1 MNLKFK
7 LIILIIFFIIIY
19 IIANLLISVD
29 KFGNLKNIFDQ
40 DKKQIIKKYIFPY
53 KYISEQKLIILR
65 QKGTISKTNVNN
77 FQLELKYK
85 ENLYDL
91 SVSKKP
97 KKIKLK
103 NNLVLTKYKVSGL
116 YYGIWNTYPGSG
128 YLDFHNNNLLLVSSR
143 GILSYQEES
152 NYKENFKQIK
162 NNISNFINN
171 NQFDKFRWF
180 SIKGLHINNNKIYI
194 SYTEEIKKDC
204 WNTSVIFSDMNYKEI
219 IIKKLFSADKCIPKD
234 NIDGE
239 FNAWQSGGKI
249 ISLNNNHIILSVG
262 DYRFRSL
269 AQDKNS
275 INGKLIKINVNDYNY
290 EIISMG
296 HRNPQGLYINKQN
309 NFILETE
316 HGPKGGDEINL
327 IKLNQNE
334 IPNYGWAIVSNGEH
348 YGGRIEQNKLKY
360 KKYPLFKS
368 HLEKGFIEPLKSF
381 VPSIGISSIT
391 RIDDKFYVAS
401 STKDK
406 SIYFFNLDDKN
417 RVVDFNRIEVFERVR
432 DMIYK
437 NQKLY
442 LFLEDTASIGII
454 EII

>member
-29 KFGNLKNIFDQ
+29 KFANLKNIFDQ
-40 DKKQIIKKYIFPY
+40 DQKQIIKKYIFPY
-53 KYISEQKLIILR
+53 KYISEQRLVILR

-103 NNLVLTKYKVSGL
+103 NNLVLTKYQINGL

-171 NQFDKFRWF
+171 DQFDKFRWF

-204 WNTSVIFSDMNYKEI
+204 WNTSVIFSDKNYQEI
-219 IIKKLFSADKCIPKD
+219 I
-234 NIDGE
+234 
-239 FNAWQSGGKI
+239 
-249 ISLNNNHIILSVG
+249 
-262 DYRFRSL
+262 
-269 AQDKNS
+269 
-275 INGKLIKINVNDYNY
+275 
-290 EIISMG
+290 
-296 HRNPQGLYINKQN
+296 
-309 NFILETE
+309 
-316 HGPKGGDEINL
+316 
-327 IKLNQNE
+327 
-334 IPNYGWAIVSNGEH
+334 
-348 YGGRIEQNKLKY
+348 
-360 KKYPLFKS
+360 
-368 HLEKGFIEPLKSF
+368 
-381 VPSIGISSIT
+381 
-391 RIDDKFYVAS
+391 
-401 STKDK
+401 
-406 SIYFFNLDDKN
+406 
-417 RVVDFNRIEVFERVR
+417 
-432 DMIYK
+432 
-437 NQKLY
+437 
-442 LFLEDTASIGII
+442 
-454 EII
+454 